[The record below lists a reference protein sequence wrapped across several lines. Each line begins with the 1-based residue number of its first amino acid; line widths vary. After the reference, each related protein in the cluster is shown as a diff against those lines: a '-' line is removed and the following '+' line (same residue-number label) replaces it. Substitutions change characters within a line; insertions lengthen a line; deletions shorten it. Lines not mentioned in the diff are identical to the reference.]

1 MSHIPKPYTQH
12 GGGVKPPPTTAAQA
26 YLLEYQ
32 TVTSHG
38 NEAVSD
44 GIIETNVNHSAG
56 VAILS
61 PPNWD
66 TNDSSTKKG
75 RVHVPIHNP
84 PGITKG
90 WNLQD
95 ISVNFSGE
103 NDASVATIKLFYDG
117 NESVSVN
124 TNTNSTFHIEFTQ
137 DESGKY
143 AYFRPTGISLTLD
156 LRFPEKDSIIK
167 LYSITLLYKAT

>member
-1 MSHIPKPYTQH
+1 MSHGLKPSVQH
-12 GGGVKPPPTTAAQA
+12 GGGVVPPTTTAQA
-26 YLLEYQ
+26 YLIEYQ

-44 GIIETNVNHSAG
+44 GTIKTNINHSTG

-66 TNDSSTKKG
+66 TNDSSTQKG

-95 ISVNFSGE
+95 ISVNFEGE
-103 NDASVATIKLFYDG
+103 NDASVSTIKLLYDG
-117 NESVSVN
+117 QVAVSIN
-124 TNTNSTFHIEFTQ
+124 TNTDSTFNIVFTQ
-137 DESGKY
+137 DEGEKY

-156 LRFPEKDSIIK
+156 LKFPEKDSDIK
-167 LYSITLLYKAT
+167 LYSVTLLYKAT